1 MKNLLSKCREAA
13 RAAADQRAKP
23 AEPPSLFAAEDI
35 KEIERAESLRAE
47 RRAVIERGK
56 KGRKHA

>member
-23 AEPPSLFAAEDI
+23 AEPPSLFAPDDI

>member
-1 MKNLLSKCREAA
+1 MKNLLSKYREAA

-23 AEPPSLFAAEDI
+23 AEPPTLFAAEDI

-47 RRAVIERGK
+47 RRAVIERGR
-56 KGRKHA
+56 KGKKHA